1 MIFSVT
7 SERFI
12 QLLIVDQL
20 NCEERCNPP
29 PPLKSPPSPPLN
41 TTTMKVKSS
50 NVFHWSLLRGFS
62 AYARINTSL

>member
-29 PPLKSPPSPPLN
+29 PPPQIPPPLN
-41 TTTMKVKSS
+41 TTMMKVKSS
-50 NVFHWSLLRGFS
+50 NVFHWSLLCGFS